1 MPAEQAS
8 TVRIWVA
15 IAAMALLTTACGGT
29 PAASGGAPLSI
40 PALKL
45 DVLSAVGGR
54 LEYCDPDLYPV
65 AHGRPL
71 SNAKERLPTIR
82 QDQST
87 FKAILQHE
95 HIAPGRPLTNAE
107 LIAIN
112 EDYKQIQAID
122 LAPSGDGY
130 EATLYVP
137 DKSDPAGNKSV
148 SVTVSRAGAVQL
160 QPPRSGKPIVCPICL
175 AEDVRIDTPAG
186 PVAVQSLRIGM
197 PVWTT
202 DRRGRRIRGVVL
214 EAGHMPAPLGH
225 EVVRLR
231 LADGRTVTASPG
243 HPTADGRR
251 IGDLGPG
258 DRLDGSLV
266 TGAALLPYRTGATYD
281 LLPSG
286 PTGTYFAN
294 GVLLESTIPVRRR
307 FLMAPGRG
315 P

>member
-1 MPAEQAS
+1 MPAEEAS

-82 QDQST
+82 QDQAT

-186 PVAVQSLRIGM
+186 PEADPGGRPGSRAHAGAAG
-197 PVWTT
+197 P
-202 DRRGRRIRGVVL
+202 RGRPL
-214 EAGHMPAPLGH
+214 EAG
-225 EVVRLR
+225 
-231 LADGRTVTASPG
+231 
-243 HPTADGRR
+243 RR
-251 IGDLGPG
+251 
-258 DRLDGSLV
+258 
-266 TGAALLPYRTGATYD
+266 
-281 LLPSG
+281 
-286 PTGTYFAN
+286 AN
-294 GVLLESTIPVRRR
+294 GDGLARASHRRR
-307 FLMAPGRG
+307 PPHRRPGTG
-315 P
+315 